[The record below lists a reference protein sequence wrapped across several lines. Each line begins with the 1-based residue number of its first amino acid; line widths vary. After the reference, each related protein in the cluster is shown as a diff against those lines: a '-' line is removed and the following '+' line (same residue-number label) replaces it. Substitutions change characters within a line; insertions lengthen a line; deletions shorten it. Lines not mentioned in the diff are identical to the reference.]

1 MINDILNYSVQELA
15 GRHAIGSPEF
25 QSMLSR
31 ETARIESSHKEEL
44 RRHQDR
50 IDELAEKYAALE
62 DEFRLALQLEAD
74 RFKQVWILLYLLYS

>member
-1 MINDILNYSVQELA
+1 MLYHVIQELA

-74 RFKQVWILLYLLYS
+74 RFKQVRIFVLSSYSLNI